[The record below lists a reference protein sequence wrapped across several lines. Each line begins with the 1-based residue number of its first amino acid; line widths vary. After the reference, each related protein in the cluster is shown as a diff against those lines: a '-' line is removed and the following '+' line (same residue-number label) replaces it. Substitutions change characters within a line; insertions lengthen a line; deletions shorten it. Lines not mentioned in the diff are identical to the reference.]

1 MHKMNIKAVM
11 KRRVIM
17 PTVYLSP
24 SNQEYNPYI
33 TGAGSEEYFMNLVAD
48 AMIPYLEQFGINY
61 YRNTPEMTAGSSM
74 RDSNARNV
82 DFHIAIH
89 SNASGPGLEG
99 RNRGTIVFYYPGSS
113 DGQRMA
119 DIMVQNFR
127 EIYPLPNQVRAVST
141 TSLGE
146 VSGTSAPS
154 VLIEVAFHDNVE
166 DANWI
171 QNNIDAIARALAD
184 SVNEYF
190 SGAGT
195 ETQPAQPGTGRTG
208 RVTLT
213 SGYLN
218 IRNSPSTNAPI
229 IGMAPNGAIVNITE
243 QSGDWYRINYNGTD
257 GYVSGQ
263 YIRVQ

>member
-1 MHKMNIKAVM
+1 
-11 KRRVIM
+11 M

-24 SNQEYNPYI
+24 STQEYNQFV
-33 TGAGSEEYFMNLVAD
+33 TSAGSEEYFMNLIAD
-48 AMIPYLEQFGINY
+48 AMIPYLGQFGIDY
-61 YRNTPEMTAGSSM
+61 YRNTPEMTAGSSL
-74 RDSNARNV
+74 RDSNSKNV

-89 SNASGPGLEG
+89 SNASGPGQEG
-99 RNRGTIVFYYPGSS
+99 RNRGTIVFYYPGSAN
-113 DGQRMA
+113 GQRMA
-119 DIMVQNFR
+119 DLLVQNFR
-127 EIYPLPNQVRAVST
+127 EIYPLPDQVMAVTT

-146 VSGTSAPS
+146 VARTSAPS

-171 QNNIDAIARALAD
+171 QNNIDAIARAIAD
-184 SVNEYF
+184 SANEYF
-190 SGAGT
+190 SGAGV
-195 ETQPAQPGTGRTG
+195 QPSQPGTGRTG

-218 IRNSPSTNAPI
+218 IRNGPSTNAPV

-243 QSGDWYRINYNGTD
+243 QVGDWYRINYNEVD